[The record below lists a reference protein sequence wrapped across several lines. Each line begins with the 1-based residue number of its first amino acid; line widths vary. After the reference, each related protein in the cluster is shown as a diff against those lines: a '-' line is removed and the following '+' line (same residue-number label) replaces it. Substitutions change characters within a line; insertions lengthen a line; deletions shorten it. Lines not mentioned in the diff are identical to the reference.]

1 MVSKRIEKLKQEYT
15 GQQVSVDARCPE
27 LARYAALPARVKT
40 INHSGRALV
49 EFEGAD
55 RGWYDLE
62 LDHLKVIDSRDADF
76 KAETEKKQ
84 AKADSRSTEQPAS
97 KQAAAAK
104 TAEPTEDLSRLELA
118 RMEKQ
123 AGGSAG

>member
-1 MVSKRIEKLKQEYT
+1 MVSNRIERLKQEYT
-15 GQQVSVDARCPE
+15 GRQVSVDARCPE
-27 LARYAALPARVKT
+27 LARYADLRARVKT

-62 LDHLKVIDSRDADF
+62 LDHLKVIESRDAGA
-76 KAETEKKQ
+76 KAETDEKEP
-84 AKADSRSTEQPAS
+84 KADSDSAEPPAS
-97 KQAAAAK
+97 KQAAAAE
-104 TAEPTEDLSRLELA
+104 TADLSRLELA

-123 AGGSAG
+123 AGGSGE